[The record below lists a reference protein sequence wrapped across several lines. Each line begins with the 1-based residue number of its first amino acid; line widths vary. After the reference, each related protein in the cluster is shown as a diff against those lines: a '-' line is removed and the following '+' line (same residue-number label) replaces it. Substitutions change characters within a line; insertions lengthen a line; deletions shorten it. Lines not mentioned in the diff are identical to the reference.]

1 MSYTDEFFN
10 KIKDG
15 AIRSWE
21 NHKVLPSLVGAQGA
35 LESNYGRSELSV
47 KANNLFGIKASPG
60 WTGRKGWYDTKEQAK
75 DGTITTIKAEFR
87 EYDSWD
93 DSIED
98 HGTFF
103 TSTEWRKENY
113 KHVVGEENYIKA
125 VEAILEPVAEKSY
138 ATDLEYRE
146 KIVSVIEKYKLY
158 EWDNEVL
165 SKVVETPIE
174 KTIEEVIPESI
185 PEPVVPKPI
194 KLPVVELRYNEY
206 RVVSGDTLYSIAKRN
221 NITVDTLVS
230 WNGLEDKNYIKIGDL
245 LIVKDGQFKYTVV
258 SGDTIYKISRKF
270 QTSVESIKS
279 INGLKDNTIYIGQV
293 LNIDGL
299 EVITAP
305 QPQSF
310 KPKQIEY
317 TVKSGD
323 RLGKIAKKYNV
334 TVEEIVRANGLCNP
348 NFIKVGQKLIINS
361 RK

>member
-35 LESNYGRSELSV
+35 LESNFGRSELAV
-47 KANNLFGIKASPG
+47 KANNLFGIKASPD

-87 EYDSWD
+87 EYDSWA

-103 TSTEWRKENY
+103 TATEWRKQNY
-113 KHVVGEENYIKA
+113 ANVIGEENYIKA
-125 VEAILEPVAEKSY
+125 VEAILEPIAMKSY
-138 ATDLEYRE
+138 ATDLEYRN
-146 KIVSVIEKYKLY
+146 KIIRVIEQYKLY
-158 EWDNEVL
+158 EWDNEIL
-165 SKVVETPIE
+165 NK
-174 KTIEEVIPESI
+174 KEVIEPIKEVIAEAI
-185 PEPVVPKPI
+185 PKPVVPEPI
-194 KLPVVELRYNEY
+194 PQIVDLGYNEY

>member
-47 KANNLFGIKASPG
+47 KANNLFGIKASPD

-103 TSTEWRKENY
+103 TATEWRKQNY
-113 KHVVGEENYIKA
+113 ANVIGEENYIKA
-125 VEAILEPVAEKSY
+125 VEAILEPIAMKSY
-138 ATDLEYRE
+138 ATDLEYRN
-146 KIVSVIEKYKLY
+146 KIIRVIEQYKLY
-158 EWDNEVL
+158 EWDNEIIN
-165 SKVVETPIE
+165 K
-174 KTIEEVIPESI
+174 KEVIEPIKEVIAEAI
-185 PEPVVPKPI
+185 PEPVVPEPI
-194 KLPVVELRYNEY
+194 PQIVDLGHNEY

>member
-1 MSYTDEFFN
+1 MIKEEFVKQVVELAKKHSKNFF
-10 KIKDG
+10 
-15 AIRSWE
+15 
-21 NHKVLPSLVGAQGA
+21 PSITVAQTI
-35 LESNYGRSELSV
+35 LESDYGKSELALN
-47 KANNLFGIKASPG
+47 ANNFFGIKADKT
-60 WTGRKGWYDTKEQAK
+60 WTGDVYVKDATEEVDGSLVNVGETKWRKYKTVEDSFIDHDIFLTRTDWHTEYYKDAINSKNYTEQAIGLTGK
-75 DGTITTIKAEFR
+75 
-87 EYDSWD
+87 
-93 DSIED
+93 
-98 HGTFF
+98 
-103 TSTEWRKENY
+103 
-113 KHVVGEENYIKA
+113 
-125 VEAILEPVAEKSY
+125 Y
-138 ATDLEYRE
+138 ATDSLYGIKLI
-146 KIVSVIEKYKLY
+146 KIIEDNKFYDLDKL
-158 EWDNEVL
+158 DEVL

-174 KTIEEVIPESI
+174 KTIEEVIPESM

-299 EVITAP
+299 EVVTAP

>member
-1 MSYTDEFFN
+1 MIKEEFVKQVVELAKKHSKNFF
-10 KIKDG
+10 
-15 AIRSWE
+15 
-21 NHKVLPSLVGAQGA
+21 PSITVAQTI
-35 LESNYGRSELSV
+35 LESDYGKSELALN
-47 KANNLFGIKASPG
+47 ANNFFGIKADKT
-60 WTGRKGWYDTKEQAK
+60 WTGDVYVKDATEEVDGSLVNVGETKWRKYKTVEDSFIDHDIFLTRTDWHTEYYKDAINSKNYTEQAIGLTGK
-75 DGTITTIKAEFR
+75 
-87 EYDSWD
+87 
-93 DSIED
+93 
-98 HGTFF
+98 
-103 TSTEWRKENY
+103 
-113 KHVVGEENYIKA
+113 
-125 VEAILEPVAEKSY
+125 Y
-138 ATDLEYRE
+138 ATDSLYGIKLI
-146 KIVSVIEKYKLY
+146 KIIEDNKFYDLDKL
-158 EWDNEVL
+158 DEVL

-174 KTIEEVIPESI
+174 KTIEEVIPESM

-194 KLPVVELRYNEY
+194 KLPVVDLGYNEY

>member
-1 MSYTDEFFN
+1 MIKEEFVKQVVELAKKHSKNFF
-10 KIKDG
+10 
-15 AIRSWE
+15 
-21 NHKVLPSLVGAQGA
+21 PSITVAQTI
-35 LESNYGRSELSV
+35 LESDYGKSELALN
-47 KANNLFGIKASPG
+47 ANNFFGIKADKT
-60 WTGRKGWYDTKEQAK
+60 WTGDVYVKDATEEVDGSLVNVGETKWRKYKTVEDSFIDHDIFLTRTDWHTEYYRGSINVKNYIEQAK
-75 DGTITTIKAEFR
+75 ALTGR
-87 EYDSWD
+87 
-93 DSIED
+93 
-98 HGTFF
+98 
-103 TSTEWRKENY
+103 
-113 KHVVGEENYIKA
+113 
-125 VEAILEPVAEKSY
+125 Y
-138 ATDLEYRE
+138 ATDSSYGE
-146 KIVSVIEKYKLY
+146 KLIKIIEANKLY
-158 EWDNEVL
+158 ELDKE
-165 SKVVETPIE
+165 VVEPI
-174 KTIEEVIPESI
+174 KEVIAEAI
-185 PEPVVPKPI
+185 PEPIVPEPI
-194 KLPVVELRYNEY
+194 PQIVDLGYNEY

-245 LIVKDGQFKYTVV
+245 LIVKDGQFKYTVI

>member
-35 LESNYGRSELSV
+35 LESNFGRSELAV
-47 KANNLFGIKASPG
+47 KANNLFGIKASPD

-87 EYDSWD
+87 EYDSWA

-103 TSTEWRKENY
+103 TATEWRKQNY
-113 KHVVGEENYIKA
+113 ANVIGEENYIKA
-125 VEAILEPVAEKSY
+125 VEAILEPIAMKSY
-138 ATDLEYRE
+138 ATDLEYRN
-146 KIVSVIEKYKLY
+146 KIIRVIEQYKLY

-165 SKVVETPIE
+165 NK
-174 KTIEEVIPESI
+174 KEVIEPIKEVIAEAI
-185 PEPVVPKPI
+185 PKPVVPEPI
-194 KLPVVELRYNEY
+194 PQIVDLGYNEY

-230 WNGLEDKNYIKIGDL
+230 WNGLEDKNYIKIGDV

-310 KPKQIEY
+310 KPKQITY
-317 TVKSGD
+317 TVKAGD
-323 RLGKIAKKYNV
+323 RLLKIAKKYDV
-334 TVEEIVRANGLCNP
+334 TVEEIARANGLSNP
-348 NFIKVGQKLIINS
+348 DFIRVGQKLVINA
-361 RK
+361 RKNY

>member
-1 MSYTDEFFN
+1 MNKEEF
-10 KIKDG
+10 IKLSVELAKKYSG
-15 AIRSWE
+15 IFF
-21 NHKVLPSLVGAQGA
+21 PSITVAQSI
-35 LESNYGRSELSV
+35 LESDYGESELAIN
-47 KANNLFGIKASPG
+47 ANNFFGIKADKTWIGDIYVKDASEEING
-60 WTGRKGWYDTKEQAK
+60 KLVNVGETKWRKYKTIEDSFEDHDKFLARTDWHKEYYKDSINAKNYIEQAK
-75 DGTITTIKAEFR
+75 ALTGK
-87 EYDSWD
+87 
-93 DSIED
+93 
-98 HGTFF
+98 
-103 TSTEWRKENY
+103 
-113 KHVVGEENYIKA
+113 
-125 VEAILEPVAEKSY
+125 Y
-138 ATDLEYRE
+138 ATDSSYGE
-146 KIVSVIEKYKLY
+146 KLIKIIEANKLY
-158 EWDNEVL
+158 ELDKE
-165 SKVVETPIE
+165 VVEPI
-174 KTIEEVIPESI
+174 KEVIPESM

-194 KLPVVELRYNEY
+194 PQIVDLGYNEY

-245 LIVKDGQFKYTVV
+245 LIVRDGQFKYTVV

>member
-1 MSYTDEFFN
+1 MSYTDDFFN

-21 NHKVLPSLVGAQGA
+21 NHKILPSLVASQGA
-35 LESNYGRSELSV
+35 LESGWARSGLAVE
-47 KANNLFGIKASPG
+47 ANNLFGIKASAD
-60 WTGRKGWYDTKEQAK
+60 WTGDKGWYDTREQAK
-75 DGTITTIKAEFR
+75 DGSWTTIKAEFR
-87 EYDSWD
+87 KYDSWA

-98 HGTFF
+98 HGSFF

-174 KTIEEVIPESI
+174 KTIEEVIPESM
-185 PEPVVPKPI
+185 PEPVVPEPI
-194 KLPVVELRYNEY
+194 PQIVDLGYNEY

>member
-47 KANNLFGIKASPG
+47 KANNLFGIKASPD

-103 TSTEWRKENY
+103 TATEWRKQNY
-113 KHVVGEENYIKA
+113 ANVIGEENYIKA
-125 VEAILEPVAEKSY
+125 VEAILEPIAMKSY

-158 EWDNEVL
+158 EWDNETL
-165 SKVVETPIE
+165 NK
-174 KTIEEVIPESI
+174 KEVIEPIKEVIAEAI

-194 KLPVVELRYNEY
+194 PQIVDLGYNEY

-305 QPQSF
+305 QPKALKQ
-310 KPKQIEY
+310 KQITY
-317 TVKSGD
+317 TVKAGD
-323 RLGKIAKKYNV
+323 RLLKIAKKYDV
-334 TVEEIVRANGLCNP
+334 TVEEIARANGLSNP
-348 NFIKVGQKLIINS
+348 DFIRVGQKLVINA
-361 RK
+361 RKNY

>member
-1 MSYTDEFFN
+1 MNKEEF
-10 KIKDG
+10 IKLSVELAKKYSG
-15 AIRSWE
+15 IFF
-21 NHKVLPSLVGAQGA
+21 PSITVAQSI
-35 LESNYGRSELSV
+35 LESDYGESELAIN
-47 KANNLFGIKASPG
+47 ANNFFGIKADKTWIGDIYVKDASEEING
-60 WTGRKGWYDTKEQAK
+60 KLVNVGETKWRKYKTIEDSFEDHDKFLARTDWHKEYYKDSINAKNYIEQAK
-75 DGTITTIKAEFR
+75 ALTGK
-87 EYDSWD
+87 
-93 DSIED
+93 
-98 HGTFF
+98 
-103 TSTEWRKENY
+103 
-113 KHVVGEENYIKA
+113 
-125 VEAILEPVAEKSY
+125 Y
-138 ATDLEYRE
+138 ATDSSYGE
-146 KIVSVIEKYKLY
+146 KLIKIIEANKLY
-158 EWDNEVL
+158 ELDKE
-165 SKVVETPIE
+165 VVEPI
-174 KTIEEVIPESI
+174 KEVIAESM
-185 PEPVVPKPI
+185 PEPVVPEPI
-194 KLPVVELRYNEY
+194 PQIVDLGYNEY

>member
-1 MSYTDEFFN
+1 MNKEEF
-10 KIKDG
+10 IKLSVELAKKYSG
-15 AIRSWE
+15 IFF
-21 NHKVLPSLVGAQGA
+21 PSITVAQSI
-35 LESNYGRSELSV
+35 LESDYGESELAIN
-47 KANNLFGIKASPG
+47 ANNFFGIKADKTWIGDIYVKDASEEING
-60 WTGRKGWYDTKEQAK
+60 KLVNVGETKWRKYKTIEDSFEDHDKFLARTDWHKEYYKDSINAKNYIEQAK
-75 DGTITTIKAEFR
+75 ALTGK
-87 EYDSWD
+87 
-93 DSIED
+93 
-98 HGTFF
+98 
-103 TSTEWRKENY
+103 
-113 KHVVGEENYIKA
+113 
-125 VEAILEPVAEKSY
+125 Y
-138 ATDLEYRE
+138 ATDSSYGE
-146 KIVSVIEKYKLY
+146 KLIKIIEANKLY
-158 EWDNEVL
+158 ELDKE
-165 SKVVETPIE
+165 VVEPI
-174 KTIEEVIPESI
+174 KEVIAESM
-185 PEPVVPKPI
+185 PEPVVPEPI
-194 KLPVVELRYNEY
+194 PQIVDLGYNEY

-230 WNGLEDKNYIKIGDL
+230 WNGLEYKNYIKIGDL

>member
-1 MSYTDEFFN
+1 M
-10 KIKDG
+10 
-15 AIRSWE
+15 
-21 NHKVLPSLVGAQGA
+21 
-35 LESNYGRSELSV
+35 ESDYGKSELALN
-47 KANNLFGIKASPG
+47 ANNFFGIKADKT
-60 WTGRKGWYDTKEQAK
+60 WTGDVYIKDATEEVDGGLVNVGETKWRKYKTIEDSFIDHDIFLTRTDWHTEYYKDAINSKNYTEQAK
-75 DGTITTIKAEFR
+75 ALTGR
-87 EYDSWD
+87 
-93 DSIED
+93 
-98 HGTFF
+98 
-103 TSTEWRKENY
+103 
-113 KHVVGEENYIKA
+113 
-125 VEAILEPVAEKSY
+125 Y
-138 ATDLEYRE
+138 ATDSSYGE
-146 KIVSVIEKYKLY
+146 KLIKIIEANKLY
-158 EWDNEVL
+158 ELD
-165 SKVVETPIE
+165 K
-174 KTIEEVIPESI
+174 EVIEPIKEVIAEAI
-185 PEPVVPKPI
+185 PEPVVPEPI
-194 KLPVVELRYNEY
+194 PQIVDLGYNEY

-334 TVEEIVRANGLCNP
+334 TVEEIARANGLCNP